1 MHKYTNKLHI
11 DDNIFLFD
19 KLEKELNSND
29 PYYSPYNVY
38 IHITRNSNKIVS
50 KMIGSEIV
58 YPIVNLYFENY
69 ITLRIKKINNNV
81 SEYQMFLNVVT
92 YKNFINNDL
101 ICEFRQAVEGSNIF
115 KEICRII
122 CKNR

>member
-1 MHKYTNKLHI
+1 MQKFTNKLHI

-19 KLEKELNSND
+19 KLEKELYSND
-29 PYYSPYNVY
+29 SYYSPYNVY
-38 IHITRNSNKIVS
+38 IHITRNSNIIIS

-81 SEYQMFLNVVT
+81 SEYQIFLNVVT

-101 ICEFRQAVEGSNIF
+101 ICEFRFFFS
-115 KEICRII
+115 II
-122 CKNR
+122 